1 MLKNSTL
8 SQVAYIAGKERKVEG
23 KKLNQKDLNIEGYLR
38 EVPWTSHQGS
48 PQKLIVIFQVLV
60 QKWEEIIQVGN
71 TPLLKKPM
79 AYTDTETPGY

>member
-1 MLKNSTL
+1 M
-8 SQVAYIAGKERKVEG
+8 
-23 KKLNQKDLNIEGYLR
+23 R

-79 AYTDTETPGY
+79 AYTVTETPGY